1 MQNNTINSIF
11 GGKEMYYL
19 DALKICLREV
29 GTIREFEGYFY
40 SVHEVLTILICGTL
54 CGLKNISDIHTFAI
68 SRDARDFFSEV
79 FNIERIPC
87 YSQLTRILSI
97 INIDSLNSMF
107 TLWASYVAKEIK
119 KTETNSIVEEVIAID
134 GKTVKSTVKMK
145 DYERPLHIVSA
156 QATKAGI
163 TLGQLA
169 TKSKSNEI
177 PAVRELIKLLDLK
190 GTVIVTDALSCQKD
204 TVETIIDSEADYVIP
219 VKQNQKNLFN
229 DIKSELESDTNS
241 EILYGRTFEE
251 NRGRL
256 ENREAFVLNDVSFLD
271 QRDDWKGL
279 ESVGMIHSSRL
290 IDGKITHETR
300 FYISSIKLTPSSLID
315 YTRNEWCVES
325 MHWLLDVNLK
335 EDECR
340 VHEVNSQKNLNVIRK
355 LSLNIINIFKQ
366 VNQAKTAISKVM
378 LNCLLDT
385 SYLSNVIYS
394 MNF

>member
-1 MQNNTINSIF
+1 
-11 GGKEMYYL
+11 MYYL

-29 GTIREFEGYFY
+29 GTIREYSGYFY
-40 SVHEVLTILICGTL
+40 SVHEVLTILVCGTL
-54 CGLKNISDIHTFAI
+54 CRLKNISDIHTYAI
-68 SRDARDFFSEV
+68 SEDAKQFFLEI
-79 FNIERIPC
+79 FNIKNIPS
-87 YSQLTRILSI
+87 YSQMTRILAI

-107 TLWASYVAKEIK
+107 TLWANYVAKEIK
-119 KTETNSIVEEVIAID
+119 KTETNSIFEEVIAID
-134 GKTVKSTVKMK
+134 GKTIKSTVKMK

-156 QATKAGI
+156 LATKAGI

-169 TKSKSNEI
+169 TNSKSNEI
-177 PAVRELIKLLDLK
+177 PAVRELIKLLDVK

-229 DIKSELESDTNS
+229 DIKTQLDSDTNT
-241 EILYGRTFEE
+241 EIIYGKTFEE

-256 ENREAFVLNDVSFLD
+256 ESREASVLNNVSFLN
-271 QRDDWKGL
+271 QRDAWKGL
-279 ESVGMIHSSRL
+279 KSVGMIHSSRL
-290 IDGKITHETR
+290 INGNITHETR
-300 FYISSIKLTPSSLID
+300 YYISSIQLTPSSLID
-315 YTRNEWCVES
+315 YTRNEWRVES

-335 EDECR
+335 EDDCR
-340 VHEVNSQKNLNVIRK
+340 VHEKNSQKNLNVIRK

-366 VNQAKTAISKVM
+366 VNQVKTAISKIM

-385 SYLSNVIYS
+385 EYLSNVIYS